1 MESVGWY
8 VAWRKRSGT
17 AAAST
22 RTSAGASP
30 TNARTVPTDGCD
42 RGSGSAVTVRTLA
55 GPSAVAGT
63 AQAALYTGRHMARGL
78 FRRRFATAAGLYLSV
93 GLGILGTIAA
103 ARILG
108 LEGFG
113 RFATVMAVVGLAQTL
128 LDLTVEESLT
138 KFGFRYVAAEDW
150 GKLHR
155 LFRRALELKLVGG
168 ALATIVLLAL
178 APLADTMFGGEG
190 LAGPMAAGAAIP
202 LLASPENVS
211 ASALL
216 LRGRYDLRG
225 WLLSVTMAIRLVAIL
240 IGASFGVTEALAA
253 LAVGQ
258 VVATAVVG
266 TAGRLAL
273 GRFPAAAPTPLGP
286 DRREIVSFVAQSSI
300 ATGVISLRA
309 ALAPVVLGVVAGT
322 TQVGYYRIASAP
334 QSGFSAASAPVRL
347 VLLTEQT
354 RDWEHGRRDTVLRG
368 VRRYSLAAAAVA
380 AVTVPIFLVAMPW
393 LVRVVFGRAY
403 LPAVDAA
410 RIVLLSA
417 AILLVLGWSKS
428 LPVTI
433 GRPRIR
439 IVTHG
444 IEAAVL
450 LPLVAILG
458 ARWEVTGAA
467 VAILISTLVFAA
479 AWVVVLVR
487 LRSELR
493 AARHVGV
500 PTAAGS

>member
-1 MESVGWY
+1 M
-8 VAWRKRSGT
+8 A
-17 AAAST
+17 
-22 RTSAGASP
+22 
-30 TNARTVPTDGCD
+30 
-42 RGSGSAVTVRTLA
+42 
-55 GPSAVAGT
+55 PS
-63 AQAALYTGRHMARGL
+63 L

-93 GLGILGTIAA
+93 ALGILGTIAA
-103 ARILG
+103 ARMLG

-113 RFATVMAVVGLAQTL
+113 RFATVMAVLGLAQTL

-150 GKLHR
+150 GKLRR

-168 ALATIVLLAL
+168 GLASLLLLAL
-178 APLADTMFGGEG
+178 APLADTVFGADG
-190 LAGPMAAGAAIP
+190 LAAPMVAAAAIP

-225 WLLSVTMAIRLVAIL
+225 WLLSVTMGIRLVAIL
-240 IGASFGVTEALAA
+240 IGASFGVTETLAA
-253 LAVGQ
+253 LALGQ
-258 VVATAVVG
+258 VAATAIAGAAG
-266 TAGRLAL
+266 TLAL
-273 GRFPAAAPTPLGP
+273 GRFPHEAPRSLGA
-286 DRREIVSFVAQSSI
+286 DRREILSFVAQSSI
-300 ATGVISLRA
+300 ATGVISLRT

-322 TQVGYYRIASAP
+322 THVGYYRIALSP

-354 RDWEHGRRDTVLRG
+354 RDWEHGREQSVLRG

-380 AVTVPIFLVAMPW
+380 AVSVPVFLLAMPW
-393 LVRVVFGRAY
+393 LVRVVFGSEY
-403 LPAVDAA
+403 LAAVDAA
-410 RIVLLSA
+410 RIVLVSA

-433 GRPRIR
+433 GRPRLR

-444 IEAAVL
+444 LETAAL
-450 LPLVAILG
+450 LPLVAVLG

-467 VAILISTLVFAA
+467 VAILVSTLVFAV
-479 AWVVVLVR
+479 AWGVALVR
-487 LRSELR
+487 LRAELR
-493 AARHVGV
+493 ATRAVGV
-500 PTAAGS
+500 ATAAGP

>member
-1 MESVGWY
+1 MAPSV
-8 VAWRKRSGT
+8 
-17 AAAST
+17 
-22 RTSAGASP
+22 
-30 TNARTVPTDGCD
+30 
-42 RGSGSAVTVRTLA
+42 L
-55 GPSAVAGT
+55 
-63 AQAALYTGRHMARGL
+63 
-78 FRRRFATAAGLYLSV
+78 RRRFATAAGLYLSV
-93 GLGILGTIAA
+93 ALGILGTIAA

-113 RFATVMAVVGLAQTL
+113 RFATVLAVVGLAQTL

-168 ALATIVLLAL
+168 ALASLVLLAL
-178 APLADTMFGGEG
+178 APVADTIFGTDG

-202 LLASPENVS
+202 FLASPENVS

-225 WLLSVTMAIRLVAIL
+225 LLLSVTMGVRLVAIVV
-240 IGASFGVTEALAA
+240 GASIGVTAALGA

-258 VVATAVVG
+258 LVATAIVG
-266 TAGRLAL
+266 TAGTVAL
-273 GRFPAAAPTPLGP
+273 RRFPRAETRPLGS
-286 DRREIVSFVAQSSI
+286 DRREIVSFVVQSSV
-300 ATGVISLRA
+300 ATGVVSLRT
-309 ALAPVVLGVVAGT
+309 ALTPVLLGVVAGT
-322 TQVGYYRIASAP
+322 TQVGYYRVALAP

-354 RDWEHGRRDTVLRG
+354 RDWEYGREQTVLRG
-368 VRRYSLAAAAVA
+368 LRRYSLGAAAVA
-380 AVTVPIFLVAMPW
+380 AVAVPVFLLAMPW
-393 LVRVVFGRAY
+393 LVRVVFGSEY

-410 RIVLLSA
+410 RIVLVAA

-433 GRPRIR
+433 GRPHLR

-444 IEAAVL
+444 IETLVL
-450 LPLVAILG
+450 LPLVVVLG
-458 ARWEVTGAA
+458 ARWGVTGAA
-467 VAILISTLVFAA
+467 VAILVATIAFAL
-479 AWVVVLVR
+479 AWTVVLVR
-487 LRSELR
+487 LREELR
-493 AARHVGV
+493 AARRVGAPRAV
-500 PTAAGS
+500 GS